1 MNRRTFLVGL
11 GATTVFRGQ
20 GHEKGGGEAEPSG
33 LLLLSREGSGRATG
47 YAEANKI
54 VTVGLRTHLAWLD
67 SPKTGFKVRIQTLD
81 HQLGV
86 WSPVYEIGEAHDN
99 HGGPALTRDEE
110 GYLHLVYFPHHHSMR
125 YRQSSRPNDAS
136 EWTEEI
142 RFGENL
148 TYPTLLC

>member
-67 SPKTGFKVRIQTLD
+67 SPKTDSRFEYKPWIISSECGLRSMRSARPTTIT
-81 HQLGV
+81 
-86 WSPVYEIGEAHDN
+86 
-99 HGGPALTRDEE
+99 GGPL
-110 GYLHLVYFPHHHSMR
+110 
-125 YRQSSRPNDAS
+125 
-136 EWTEEI
+136 
-142 RFGENL
+142 
-148 TYPTLLC
+148 